1 MKVLSTLGVKGVFDE
16 LVPRFER
23 EAGISLDL
31 SLDPTAVLLRR
42 IVAGERADLA
52 VLTSAGV
59 EQLIG
64 EGVMRSGTRV
74 DLARSK
80 VGMAVKAGT
89 PKPDI
94 STAAAVKTTLLA
106 ADRVA
111 YSRAGASGIFFKK
124 VLEQL
129 GIAEAVDAKAVVIP
143 AGFTGE
149 LVADGRASIAIQQM
163 SELMA
168 VAGIDIVG
176 PLPPEIQDDLVFS
189 SGIFADAANAAAASA
204 FQRYIS
210 APATEALYRA
220 KGLYA
225 I

>member
-94 STAAAVKTTLLA
+94 STATAVKTALLA

-176 PLPPEIQDDLVFS
+176 PLPLEIQDDLVFS
-189 SGIFADAANAAAASA
+189 SGIFADAANAAAALA